1 MSSTTLRVKELLRV
15 KGWTMKVLSEKTGMS
30 ESYLTHIKN
39 STRRWNEDALEK
51 IAAAFE
57 IRPVDLIMEVDTKNK
72 QTGSDLKIKVSFL
85 PVVSALPVD
94 LTVLSETSATF
105 IPTAY
110 HSDKSLFALFI
121 DSNCYAPTFFKGDYL
136 FISPETKIKTGDV
149 AAVEY
154 GKGAVRV
161 IAKVTFKDTF
171 IVLEFL
177 QEKQHPV
184 ALIQGTD
191 HFKVI
196 GRVIQRIQKI

>member
-57 IRPVDLIMEVDTKNK
+57 IRPIDLIMEVDTKNK
-72 QTGSDLKIKVSFL
+72 QVGSDLKIKVSFL
-85 PVVSALPVD
+85 PVVTAIPADSTAL
-94 LTVLSETSATF
+94 SQASGTF
-105 IPTAY
+105 IPTTY
-110 HSDKSLFALFI
+110 HSDKSLFALLI
-121 DSNCYAPTFFKGDYL
+121 DSNYYAPTFLKGDYL

-154 GKGAVRV
+154 GKEALRV

-177 QEKQHPV
+177 HEKQHPI
-184 ALIQGTD
+184 ALVQEID

-196 GRVIQRIQKI
+196 GRVIQRVQKI